1 MAQEFYKNEFRIP
14 RVKVLHHSAML
25 ISKIYQQLPHRQV
38 GRIGRREDLA
48 CNSVMLQTTH
58 DLPTHAGTPARTG
71 DDHEGYE
78 PLTEKASIQTA
89 VAEKNARIVSLT
101 DNPAL
106 MRPNRP
112 RDTRSTAAIFFSDRI
127 NLQQAFDVAWTG
139 APELATHEYPP
150 CKCAEV

>member
-1 MAQEFYKNEFRIP
+1 MTQEFYKNEFGIP
-14 RVKVLHHSAML
+14 RVKVLHRSAVP
-25 ISKIYQQLPHRQV
+25 ISKICQQLPHRQV

-89 VAEKNARIVSLT
+89 VAEKNARIVSLAG
-101 DNPAL
+101 NPAL
-106 MRPNRP
+106 LRPNSP
-112 RDTRSTAAIFFSDRI
+112 RDARSTAAICFNDRI
-127 NLQQAFDVAWTG
+127 NLQQAFNIA
-139 APELATHEYPP
+139 
-150 CKCAEV
+150 